1 MITPHPNKLYLEVT
15 TRCNLRCPM
24 CPKFAEGSAIAE
36 ADLPLALF
44 RRLLPSLAGTRMLV
58 LNGLGEP
65 LLHPELETMVALAR
79 AAMPAAGRIG
89 FQSNGLLLSRTRAER
104 LLRAGLDVL
113 CLSLDDLRPEED
125 GGPGPES
132 HQLAAVER
140 ALGRLAEAKAAT
152 GRPVR
157 TGAEIVLQTENF
169 RQLPALIDWAHGH
182 GVDFLI
188 ASHLFAYDGG
198 LGSQSLFNPNS
209 DEATRL
215 FARRQAEARAQGL
228 DLADLKAARLRFVK
242 RPMDTTLLAI
252 GEAMAREARQ
262 REIPIHLDNLIAWHG
277 RDMDEVEAIFRA
289 AGQRA
294 MELGVS
300 LDLPPLRALH
310 GHKRA
315 CPFIEARAAC
325 IDVHGRVMP
334 CHFLWHA
341 CPGMVNRTGI
351 QVAERS
357 FGRIGEA
364 PLAAIWQG
372 ADFTAFRAEAGRND
386 YAPCFSCASAPCG
399 DLVNANILDMHDCY
413 GSRVPCGHC
422 PWGIGWLKCL

>member
-1 MITPHPNKLYLEVT
+1 MIAFHPDKIYLEVT
-15 TRCNLRCPM
+15 TRCNLRCSM
-24 CPKFAEGSAIAE
+24 CPKFAEGSTIAE
-36 ADLPLALF
+36 ADLPLDLF
-44 RRLLPSLAGTRMLV
+44 RRLLPSLARTRMLV

-65 LLHPELETMVALAR
+65 LLHPELETMIALAR
-79 AAMPAAGRIG
+79 ERMPPDGRIG

-125 GGPGPES
+125 GGPGPDG

-140 ALGRLAEAKAAT
+140 ALGHLAEATQTT
-152 GRPVR
+152 GLPMR
-157 TGAEIVLQTENF
+157 TGLEIVLQTENF
-169 RQLPALIDWAHGH
+169 RQLPALIDWAHGR

-198 LGSQSLFNPNS
+198 LSGQSLFNPSS

-215 FARRQAEARAQGL
+215 FLRYQAEAKAQSL
-228 DLADLKAARLRFVK
+228 DLSDLKAARLRFVK
-242 RPMDTTLLAI
+242 RPTDTALLAI

-262 REIPIHLDNLIAWHG
+262 QDTPLHLDNLITWDG
-277 RDMDEVEAIFRA
+277 RDSNEVEAIFREA
-289 AGQRA
+289 RQRA
-294 MELGVS
+294 MELGIT

-310 GHKRA
+310 GQNRA
-315 CPFIEARAAC
+315 CPFIEERAVC

-351 QVAERS
+351 QVVERS
-357 FGRIGEA
+357 FGRIGVES
-364 PLAAIWQG
+364 LAAIWQG
-372 ADFTAFRAEAGRND
+372 PDFAAFRAEAVTND
-386 YAPCFSCASAPCG
+386 YSPCFSCTSAPCG
-399 DLVNANILDMHDCY
+399 DLVNANILGMHDCY